1 MHYFALQDFQHV
13 MAFLFSGLVFMVVFG
28 VGLACTH
35 LHHDD
40 AETRKTR
47 VVGRFPEG
55 IEDRNAPFP
64 LFMILI
70 IAGAF
75 VWGFLYIVM
84 HAYLGVKI

>member
-13 MAFLFSGLVFMVVFG
+13 MAFLFPGLVFMVVFG
-28 VGLACTH
+28 VGLAYSH

-40 AETRKTR
+40 AETRKTQ

-75 VWGFLYIVM
+75 VWGFFYIVM
-84 HAYLGVKI
+84 HGYFGVKI